1 MPPTKMIVGAVIFVG
16 ILILIAGG
24 LDWVI
29 SHPILP
35 LIVVAAVIG
44 GAVYL
49 VRRKRQRNLV

>member
-1 MPPTKMIVGAVIFVG
+1 MPPTKMIVGVVISVG

-29 SHPILP
+29 SHPIVP

-44 GAVYL
+44 AVVYM

>member
-1 MPPTKMIVGAVIFVG
+1 MPPTKMIVGVVISVG

-35 LIVVAAVIG
+35 LIIVAA
-44 GAVYL
+44 AVAGVVYM

>member
-1 MPPTKMIVGAVIFVG
+1 MPPTKMIVGVVIFVG

>member
-1 MPPTKMIVGAVIFVG
+1 MPPTKMIVGALISVG

-29 SHPILP
+29 SHPIVP
-35 LIVVAAVIG
+35 LIVVAVVIG

>member
-1 MPPTKMIVGAVIFVG
+1 MPPTKMIVGVVISVG

-29 SHPILP
+29 SHPIVP
-35 LIVVAAVIG
+35 LIVVAA
-44 GAVYL
+44 AVAGVVYM